1 MEFLE
6 SRCLLSA
13 SEADI
18 LATLCAQMTPNP
30 HPSGDLPADT
40 SQVTPLANYTPAM
53 VPPDP
58 GTDPA
63 LTQFILAV
71 QGIYDGIAANTADRP
86 AYWGENVATGTGIFC
101 PPVRCNTLRAEHGAL
116 SQLDTARRVG

>member
-1 MEFLE
+1 
-6 SRCLLSA
+6 
-13 SEADI
+13 
-18 LATLCAQMTPNP
+18 MTPNP

-40 SQVTPLANYTPAM
+40 SQVTPLANYAPAM

-58 GTDPA
+58 GTDPV

-71 QGIYDGIAANTADRP
+71 QGIYDGIAANSADRP

-101 PPVRCNTLRAEHGAL
+101 PPVRCNTLPGGTWRTISIGYGTT
-116 SQLDTARRVG
+116 SRMKNSN